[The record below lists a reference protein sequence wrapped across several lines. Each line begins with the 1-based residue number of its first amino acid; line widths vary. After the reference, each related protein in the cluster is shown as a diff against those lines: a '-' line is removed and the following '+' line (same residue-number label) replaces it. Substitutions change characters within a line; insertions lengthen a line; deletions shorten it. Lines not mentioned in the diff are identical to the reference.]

1 MEIDVRIRWSHLDT
15 DEEHFVIERVSLP
28 GDADAREH
36 QLRAMT
42 LRHHPDAMQRLYN
55 HDKGH
60 SAFNNSRWLIVTKY
74 EWGTEQPASST
85 AGSHDDRFV
94 TGTDGSLL

>member
-28 GDADAREH
+28 RDAGARES
-36 QLRAMT
+36 QLRKLT
-42 LRHHPDAMQRLYN
+42 LQHHPDADQRLYN

-60 SAFNNSRWLIVTKY
+60 AAFNNSRWLIVTRY
-74 EWGTEQPASST
+74 EWGTEGPSASQPDRVASQSVV
-85 AGSHDDRFV
+85 AEGSP
-94 TGTDGSLL
+94 L